1 MTQERPEH
9 LNRSQIIIQGSF
21 YTPEKFVEL
30 AGRWIKE
37 FIHDSSYIFLDSSCG
52 YGAFLQLHDL
62 FNENRFIGNDIDE
75 HAVSIAATVYPD
87 ISFFCQNALTQVSRD
102 AFGISDNDPLI
113 VVGNPPYNDTTSQSG
128 QKIKRGN
135 DIKIDNDIKSRDL
148 GISFLNSYD
157 KLKADYACILH
168 PLSYLIKKANFK
180 SASKF
185 FNNYQIEKII
195 VFPSSEFAN
204 TSKTVSFPV
213 VMALYRRHEGNGV
226 TFDKV
231 KNIVF
236 NTTDGCSF
244 SINCWDYVG
253 DYIRKYPGNIR
264 YDREILFYTLRDV
277 NALKRSRTFIT
288 ERIANAI
295 DVDPKLLAYY
305 CYIDCFKKYANTPYY
320 LGNFDI
326 PFIKEKFSSISE
338 SVMKIAKH
346 NHPEVF
352 GSNDAPTDAEIESV
366 IKYINKVTRACL
378 KKIRNCLF

>member
-9 LNRSQIIIQGSF
+9 LNRSQIINQGSF
-21 YTPEKFVEL
+21 YTPKKFVEL
-30 AGRWIKE
+30 AGGWIKE
-37 FIHDSSYIFLDSSCG
+37 FIHDPSYVFLDSSCG

-62 FNENRFIGNDIDE
+62 FKENRFIGNDIDE
-75 HAVSIAATVYPD
+75 HAISTAATVYPD
-87 ISFFCQNALTQVSRD
+87 ISFFCQNALVQVSRD
-102 AFGISDNDPLI
+102 AFGISDDAPLI
-113 VVGNPPYNDTTSQSG
+113 IIGNPPYNDTTSQSG

-135 DIKIDNDIKSRDL
+135 DIEIDNDIKSRDL
-148 GISFLNSYD
+148 GISSLNSYD

-195 VFPSSEFAN
+195 VFPSNEFAN
-204 TSKTVSFPV
+204 TSKAASFPV
-213 VMALYRRHEGNGV
+213 VMALYRRHEGNGI

-236 NTTDGCSF
+236 NTTDRCSF
-244 SINCWDYVG
+244 STKCWDYVG
-253 DYIRKYPGNIR
+253 DYIRKYPGKIH
-264 YDREILFYTLRDV
+264 YDQEILFYTLRDV

-295 DVDPKLLAYY
+295 DVDPQKLAYY
-305 CYIDCFKKYANTPYY
+305 CYIDCFKKYANAPYY

-326 PFIKEKFSSISE
+326 PFIKEEFSSVSK
-338 SVMKIAKH
+338 SVTKIAKH

-352 GSNDAPTDAEIESV
+352 GNNDAPTDAEIDSV
-366 IKYINKVTRACL
+366 IKYINKVTSL
-378 KKIRNCLF
+378 SL

>member
-277 NALKRSRTFIT
+277 NAL
-288 ERIANAI
+288 A
-295 DVDPKLLAYY
+295 
-305 CYIDCFKKYANTPYY
+305 CFTQEFMQ
-320 LGNFDI
+320 LC
-326 PFIKEKFSSISE
+326 
-338 SVMKIAKH
+338 M
-346 NHPEVF
+346 
-352 GSNDAPTDAEIESV
+352 
-366 IKYINKVTRACL
+366 
-378 KKIRNCLF
+378 

>member
-366 IKYINKVTRACL
+366 IKYINKVTSL
-378 KKIRNCLF
+378 SL

>member
-185 FNNYQIEKII
+185 FNNYQIEEII

-264 YDREILFYTLRDV
+264 YDQEILFYTLRDV

-305 CYIDCFKKYANTPYY
+305 CYIDCFKKYANAPYY

-338 SVMKIAKH
+338 SVTKIAKH

-366 IKYINKVTRACL
+366 IKYINKVTSL
-378 KKIRNCLF
+378 SL

>member
-1 MTQERPEH
+1 MPQEQPEH
-9 LNRSQIIIQGSF
+9 LNTSQIINQGSF
-21 YTPEKFVEL
+21 YTPKKFVEL
-30 AGRWIKE
+30 AGGWIKE
-37 FIHDSSYIFLDSSCG
+37 FMHDPSYVFLDSSCG

-62 FNENRFIGNDIDE
+62 FKENRFIGNDIDGR
-75 HAVSIAATVYPD
+75 AISTAATIYPD
-87 ISFFCQNALTQVSRD
+87 ISFFCKNALVQVSRD
-102 AFGISDNDPLI
+102 IFGISDSDPLI
-113 VVGNPPYNDTTSQSG
+113 IIGNPPYNDTTSQSG

-135 DIKIDNDIKSRDL
+135 DIEIDNDIKSRDL

-185 FNNYQIEKII
+185 FNNYKIEKNI

-204 TSKTVSFPV
+204 TSKIVSFPV
-213 VMALYRRHEGNGV
+213 IMALYRRHEGSGI

-244 SINCWDYVG
+244 STNCWDYVG
-253 DYIRKYPGNIR
+253 DYIRKYPGNTR
-264 YDREILFYTLRDV
+264 YDQEILFYTLRDV
-277 NALKRSRTFIT
+277 NALRRSRTFIT

-295 DVDPKLLAYY
+295 DVDPQMLAYY
-305 CYIDCFKKYANTPYY
+305 WYIDCFKKYANAPYY

-326 PFIKEKFSSISE
+326 PFIKEEFPLVSE
-338 SVMKIAKH
+338 LVMKISKH

-352 GSNDAPTDAEIESV
+352 GDNDAPTDAEIESV
-366 IKYINKVTRACL
+366 IKYINKVTSL
-378 KKIRNCLF
+378 SL

>member
-1 MTQERPEH
+1 MPQEKPEH
-9 LNRSQIIIQGSF
+9 LNRSQIINQGSF
-21 YTPEKFVEL
+21 YTPKKFVEL
-30 AGRWIKE
+30 AGGWIKE
-37 FIHDSSYIFLDSSCG
+37 FMHDPSYVFLDSSCG

-62 FNENRFIGNDIDE
+62 FIENRFIGNDIDE
-75 HAVSIAATVYPD
+75 HAISTAATVYPD
-87 ISFFCQNALTQVSRD
+87 ISFFCQNALTQVARD
-102 AFGISDNDPLI
+102 AFGISDDDPLI
-113 VVGNPPYNDTTSQSG
+113 IIGNPPYNDITSQSG

-148 GISFLNSYD
+148 GISSLNSYD

-185 FNNYQIEKII
+185 FNNYKIEKNI
-195 VFPSSEFAN
+195 VFPNSEFAN

-236 NTTDGCSF
+236 NTADGSSF
-244 SINCWDYVG
+244 STNCWDYVG

-264 YDREILFYTLRDV
+264 YDQEILFYTLRDV

-288 ERIANAI
+288 KRIANAI
-295 DVDPKLLAYY
+295 DVDPQMLAYY
-305 CYIDCFKKYANTPYY
+305 CYIDCFKRYANAPYY

-326 PFIKEKFSSISE
+326 PFIKEEFSSVSE
-338 SVMKIAKH
+338 SVTKISKH

-352 GSNDAPTDAEIESV
+352 GNSDAPTDAEIDSV
-366 IKYINKVTRACL
+366 IKYINKVTSL
-378 KKIRNCLF
+378 SL

>member
-168 PLSYLIKKANFK
+168 PLNSEISPSY
-180 SASKF
+180 S
-185 FNNYQIEKII
+185 
-195 VFPSSEFAN
+195 
-204 TSKTVSFPV
+204 
-213 VMALYRRHEGNGV
+213 
-226 TFDKV
+226 
-231 KNIVF
+231 
-236 NTTDGCSF
+236 
-244 SINCWDYVG
+244 
-253 DYIRKYPGNIR
+253 
-264 YDREILFYTLRDV
+264 
-277 NALKRSRTFIT
+277 
-288 ERIANAI
+288 
-295 DVDPKLLAYY
+295 
-305 CYIDCFKKYANTPYY
+305 
-320 LGNFDI
+320 
-326 PFIKEKFSSISE
+326 
-338 SVMKIAKH
+338 
-346 NHPEVF
+346 
-352 GSNDAPTDAEIESV
+352 
-366 IKYINKVTRACL
+366 
-378 KKIRNCLF
+378 